1 MRESAEPSSL
11 GATTDASDI
20 VPLHEG
26 VRFRVV
32 LLGRVF
38 VLQWFASPRPE
49 DIDQICE
56 LAVDAR
62 ARLGRRLVE
71 LVYVPKGVSLGLDEI
86 RATERMVER
95 FPAFVSSFDKLFMV
109 LDTDSF
115 AFETLRRA
123 LDIVARTAS
132 TPFRI
137 GRRGEIFADVAGHEA
152 VDVASL
158 ERCLRAR

>member
-1 MRESAEPSSL
+1 MRASAEPSSL

-56 LAVDAR
+56 LALDAR
-62 ARLGRRLVE
+62 ARLGRRLIE

-95 FPAFVSSFDKLFMV
+95 FPAFVVHFEKLFMV
-109 LDTDSF
+109 LETESF
-115 AFETLRRA
+115 AFDTLRRVV
-123 LDIVARTAS
+123 DMVARTAK

-137 GRRGEIFADVAGHEA
+137 GQRLDVLADVAGHEA
-152 VDVASL
+152 VDVAAL